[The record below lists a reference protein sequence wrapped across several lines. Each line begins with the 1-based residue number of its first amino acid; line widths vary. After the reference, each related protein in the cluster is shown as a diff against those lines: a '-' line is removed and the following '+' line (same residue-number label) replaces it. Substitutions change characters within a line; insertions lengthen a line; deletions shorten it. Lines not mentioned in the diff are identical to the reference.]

1 MKRITW
7 IILLWSAVPAARPLM
22 AAEPLLVPL
31 PREMTV
37 AKGEFAL
44 TATTP
49 VAAPAGCKSAA
60 QFAAWLERGTGWKLP
75 PAIGGKG
82 GLRFESIE
90 AADVGEEGYRMT
102 IGPEGIAIS
111 AATEAGWFYGA
122 QTLRQ
127 LLPPELESK
136 APAPRTESLRLP
148 ALFITDRPE
157 FGWRGLMLDESR
169 RFFGKAKVLQLLDW
183 MALHKLNRFH
193 WHLTDDPGWRLEI
206 EKYPKLTEIGGR
218 GSSHDPDG
226 PCRFYRQEDLR
237 EIVAFA
243 AARQIVIVPEID
255 MPGHAAAASRAYPE
269 HSGGG
274 SEKHPDFTFNP
285 ARPATLAFLDDI
297 LAETAA
303 LFPGPW
309 IHFGGDEVFFGNRK
323 WPELPDVKE
332 LMARESLPNKLAVEH
347 WFNRRMAGTIAKL
360 GRTTIG
366 WDEIVAADVDPK
378 NSVIM
383 WWRHDKPKMLKQ
395 AIEAGYPVVMCPRVP
410 CYFDFVQDD
419 SHKNGRRASGGL
431 LCNLP
436 TLHAFPDFAAL
447 SIPEARRRQVLG
459 IQACVWTDKISDEKR
474 LDFMINPRLAAL
486 AESAWTP
493 PSRKDYGDFLRRLPA
508 VQRRMAVL
516 GIYSFNPYDK
526 EKTPE
531 PPPSKAN
538 SRPSLPTNSS

>member
-1 MKRITW
+1 MQRTTS
-7 IILLWSAVPAARPLM
+7 IIALWGVLLAAGPLP
-22 AAEPLLVPL
+22 AAEPRLVPQ
-31 PREMTV
+31 PRDMTV
-37 AKGEFAL
+37 AEGEYAL
-44 TATTP
+44 TPATP
-49 VAAPAGCKSAA
+49 LAAPAGCKAAA
-60 QFAAWLERGTGWKLP
+60 QFAAWLERGTRWKLP
-75 PAIGGKG
+75 PTTRSNG
-82 GLRFESIE
+82 GLRFEAID
-90 AADVGEEGYRMT
+90 AADVGPEGYRMT
-102 IGPEGIAIS
+102 IGPEGIAIA

-127 LLPPELESK
+127 LLPPELESQ
-136 APAPRTESLRLP
+136 ATAPRAESLPLP
-148 ALFITDRPE
+148 ALRITDRPE

-206 EKYPKLTEIGGR
+206 KKYPKLTEIGGC
-218 GSSHDPDG
+218 GDSHDPHG
-226 PCRFYRQEDLR
+226 PRRFYSQEDVR

-243 AARQIVIVPEID
+243 AARQIVVVPEID

-274 SEKHPDFTFNP
+274 SEKHPGFTFNP

-297 LAETAA
+297 LAETAG

-309 IHFGGDEVFFGNRK
+309 IHFGGDEVFFGNQQ
-323 WPELPDVKE
+323 WPELPEVKE
-332 LMARESLPNKLAVEH
+332 LMAREGLPNKLAVER
-347 WFNRRMAGTIAKL
+347 WFNRRMAGAIAKL

-366 WDEIVAADVDPK
+366 WDEIAAAKVDPHS
-378 NSVIM
+378 SVIM
-383 WWRHDKPKMLKQ
+383 WWRHDRPNVLKQ
-395 AIEAGYPVVMCPRVP
+395 ALEGDYAVVLCPRIP
-410 CYFDFVQDD
+410 CYFDYVQDG
-419 SHKNGRRASGGL
+419 SHKYGRRAKGGAV
-431 LCNLP
+431 CNLP

-459 IQACVWTDKISDEKR
+459 IQACVWTDKIGNEKL

-486 AESAWTP
+486 AESAWTS

-516 GIYSFNPYDK
+516 GIDSFNPFDK
-526 EKTPE
+526 DKTPE
-531 PPPSKAN
+531 P
-538 SRPSLPTNSS
+538 LPAKDNVQTNLSMTSS